1 MTQLEPDS
9 LVHPMAVQ
17 QHQQRSAGAI
27 GLGDRPQHLI
37 SFDAHCYPEVP
48 ELSGMGS
55 DGAAT
60 SPSADP
66 GSKGACSDWGGPFCG
81 SLGSGASSPS
91 PCSSGASDSVGVPPV
106 AGLDDPRPPPVTAE
120 PMLSLI
126 AVLLLTTREYS

>member
-9 LVHPMAVQ
+9 LVHPMPVQ

-27 GLGDRPQHLI
+27 GLGNRPQHLI

-55 DGAAT
+55 DGAAA

-66 GSKGACSDWGGPFCG
+66 GSKGACSDWRWTVLRIARIRVRRHPVLAARVRRTRSVCH
-81 SLGSGASSPS
+81 LSP
-91 PCSSGASDSVGVPPV
+91 G
-106 AGLDDPRPPPVTAE
+106 R
-120 PMLSLI
+120 
-126 AVLLLTTREYS
+126 TTRGHRQLRLNRCCRSSQFS